1 MKRKFRI
8 AMTLLLCGMVALSA
22 GGCTQGTVKSAS
34 VSAAT
39 VEKKSLDPQLTIE
52 GVLVPTKTAVVSSR
66 ISGQIDSVAVATGN
80 LVKAGQILV
89 TLDKRAIAAQLN
101 QAGAGLQ
108 TAQASQEMTKG
119 QVELAKI
126 TLDAAQKNYERI
138 KALNES
144 GAASQSQ
151 MDDASDKL
159 STAKTQY
166 NNATGP
172 SRSQA
177 AASVS
182 TAGANVNNLQVQ
194 LDYTNLVSPVEG
206 IVTVQNAVIG
216 ETVSPGTALVTV
228 ADISALKLK
237 GMVSQD
243 MLPVLK
249 LGQTVKVTVGIYPE
263 APIEGTLT
271 GIGPTSV
278 GTGELFPIEITV
290 PNTGKLMVGLT
301 ASASIETQGRTGIV
315 IPDTAI
321 VQESG
326 KHFAYIIKDGVASKT
341 EIIPGLSHNRETE
354 VLKGLKE
361 GDSIAVTGA
370 GSLKD
375 GMKVTVRK

>member
-1 MKRKFRI
+1 MKNKLKVTMI
-8 AMTLLLCGMVALSA
+8 LLLCGIVTVSA
-22 GGCTQGTVKSAS
+22 IGCTQEVANGAS
-34 VSAAT
+34 ISAAT
-39 VEKKSLDPQLTIE
+39 VEKKSLDPTLTIE
-52 GVLVPTKTAVVSSR
+52 GVLVPSQTAVVSSR
-66 ISGQIDSVAVATGN
+66 ISGQIDSVAVSAGSP
-80 LVKAGQILV
+80 VKAGQPLV

-108 TAQASQEMTKG
+108 TAQAGQEMSKG

-126 TLDAAQKNYERI
+126 ALDAAQKNYERV
-138 KALNES
+138 KVLNES

-151 MDDASDKL
+151 MDEASDKL
-159 STAKTQY
+159 STARTQY
-166 NNATGP
+166 TNANGP
-172 SRSQA
+172 GKSQA

-182 TAGANVNNLQVQ
+182 TAGATINNLQIQ
-194 LDYTNLVSPVEG
+194 LDYTNLISPVDG

-228 ADISALKLK
+228 ADISVLKLK

-249 LGQTVKVTVGIYPE
+249 QGQTVKVTVGIYPE

-271 GIGPTSV
+271 GIGPTAV

-290 PNTGKLMVGLT
+290 PNDGRLMAGLT
-301 ASASIETQGRTGIV
+301 ASASVATQGRTGIV

-321 VQESG
+321 VKESG
-326 KHFAYIIKDGVASKT
+326 KHFAYVIKDGVAAKT

-354 VLKGLKE
+354 VLKGLRE
-361 GDSIAVTGA
+361 GDSIAVSGA

-375 GMKVTVRK
+375 GMKVSVRK